1 MGIPSNYANLDE
13 SIIHLIKFK
22 SWTLIGKIGYTFSD
36 RDDIEQ
42 ELAVHIVD
50 RLKHFDPSRG
60 KLSTFVSR
68 VVDNKIA
75 SMIEARK
82 TRKLDFRSHA
92 YSLDELMR
100 DPNGEL
106 FRRGDEIE
114 EDDYLMRTDCQSRS
128 TQELVELRSDLA
140 RVISTLPEDMQS
152 LCACL
157 MTQNVTDIS
166 REMGVSRQKIYD
178 SIRSLRTI
186 FRAAGLDEYV

>member
-22 SWTLIGKIGYTFSD
+22 SWTLVGKIGYTISD

-42 ELAVHIVD
+42 ELAIHIVD

-60 KLSTFVSR
+60 KLSTFVQR
-68 VVDNKIA
+68 VVDNKVA

-100 DPNGEL
+100 NPDGEV

-114 EDDYLMRTDCQSRS
+114 EDDYLMRTGRQSRS
-128 TQELVELRSDLA
+128 GQELVELSADIE
-140 RVISTLPEDMQS
+140 RVVSALPENMHK
-152 LCACL
+152 LCVSL

-166 REMGVSRQKIYD
+166 RETGLSRQKIYD
-178 SIRSLRTI
+178 SIRSLRTV
-186 FRAAGLDEYV
+186 FRAAGLDEYA